1 MTKVAFFSIIK
12 GVGNF
17 ISNKQLEQLVI
28 LTYGIIQSKTVNIS
42 IVNDNIPLSETG
54 CKNLDS
60 QYKYLLKP
68 FQRGDYEG
76 LIKTC
81 FRLLVIHFYGG
92 EGEIK
97 LILDR
102 TNWQLGSQNI
112 NILAIGLLDKTGIFI
127 PLVWDDLGYKGNSD
141 SQTRIN
147 LIDQLLRW
155 WREMPIPEP
164 QFEIMGDREFIGE
177 KWLVALSQREIEY
190 VIRLRGDLSFETWQD
205 GKYQADI
212 RMKIP
217 EIHKYLIANNEPFI
231 EVVLGGEAMAKVF
244 IVKNESVQ
252 NEEAV
257 KEPFIFFITNMEKV
271 EIAAQDY
278 RKRWKIEVCFKHLKS
293 FGFFLEDFNMP
304 DPHKTNILM
313 AILTLAY
320 AITVKEDPLIVDL
333 PDKDIQYKEGKPY
346 PRKSTFRKGLSRMTQ
361 LKSFQSF
368 LAYWNILI
376 EKLNCKL
383 LILTDLRSQN
393 LYVQ

>member
-1 MTKVAFFSIIK
+1 MTKVVFFSIIK

-17 ISNKQLEQLVI
+17 ISEKQLAQLVI

-217 EIHKYLIANNEPFI
+217 EIHKYLIDNNEPFI

-304 DPHKTNILM
+304 HPHKTNILM

>member
-1 MTKVAFFSIIK
+1 MTKVVFFSIIK
-12 GVGNF
+12 GVGSF
-17 ISNKQLEQLVI
+17 ISEKQLAQLVI

-217 EIHKYLIANNEPFI
+217 EIHKYLIDNNEPFI

-304 DPHKTNILM
+304 HPHKTNILM

>member
-1 MTKVAFFSIIK
+1 MTKIAFFSLIN
-12 GVGNF
+12 GVGSF
-17 ISNKQLEQLVI
+17 ISEKQLKQLVI

-42 IVNDNIPLSETG
+42 IVSDNVPLSETG
-54 CKNLDS
+54 CKNVES

-141 SQTRIN
+141 SQMRIN
-147 LIDQLLRW
+147 LIDQLLGW

-177 KWLVALSQREIEY
+177 KWLVALSQRNIEY
-190 VIRLRGDLSFETWQD
+190 VIRLRGDLGFETWVD

-212 RMKIP
+212 RLKIP
-217 EIHKYLIANNEPFI
+217 EIHQYLIDKDESFI

-244 IVKNESVQ
+244 IVKNEAVQ
-252 NEEAV
+252 NEEAA
-257 KEPFIFFITNMEKV
+257 KEPFIFFITNMEKI
-271 EIAAQDY
+271 ELAAQDY

-293 FGFFLEDFNMP
+293 FGFNLEDFNMAGR
-304 DPHKTNILM
+304 HKTNILM
-313 AILTLAY
+313 AVLTLAY
-320 AITVKEDPLIVDL
+320 AITVKEDPLVVDL
-333 PDKDIQYKEGKPY
+333 PDKDIHYKVGKPY

-361 LKSFQSF
+361 LKSFKSF
-368 LAYWNILI
+368 VAYWDILV
-376 EKLNCKL
+376 EKLNRKL
-383 LILTDLRSQN
+383 LLLTDLHSQN

>member
-217 EIHKYLIANNEPFI
+217 EIHKYLIDNNEPFI

-304 DPHKTNILM
+304 HPHKTNILM

>member
-1 MTKVAFFSIIK
+1 MTKIAFFSLIN
-12 GVGNF
+12 GVGSF
-17 ISNKQLEQLVI
+17 ISEKQLKQLVI

-42 IVNDNIPLSETG
+42 IVSDNVPLSETG
-54 CKNLDS
+54 CKNVES

-141 SQTRIN
+141 SQMRIN
-147 LIDQLLRW
+147 LIDQLLGW

-177 KWLVALSQREIEY
+177 KWLVALSQRNIEY
-190 VIRLRGDLSFETWQD
+190 VIRLRGDLGFETWVD

-212 RMKIP
+212 RLKIP
-217 EIHKYLIANNEPFI
+217 EIHQYLIDKDESFI

-244 IVKNESVQ
+244 IVKNEAVQ
-252 NEEAV
+252 NEEAA
-257 KEPFIFFITNMEKV
+257 KEPFIFFITNMEKI
-271 EIAAQDY
+271 ELAAQDY

-293 FGFFLEDFNMP
+293 FGFNLEDFNMAGQ
-304 DPHKTNILM
+304 HKTNILM
-313 AILTLAY
+313 AVLT
-320 AITVKEDPLIVDL
+320 
-333 PDKDIQYKEGKPY
+333 
-346 PRKSTFRKGLSRMTQ
+346 M
-361 LKSFQSF
+361 
-368 LAYWNILI
+368 
-376 EKLNCKL
+376 
-383 LILTDLRSQN
+383 
-393 LYVQ
+393 

>member
-1 MTKVAFFSIIK
+1 MTKIGLFSII
-12 GVGNF
+12 GEIGSF
-17 ISNKQLEQLVI
+17 INEEQLRQLVF

-42 IVNDNIPLSETG
+42 CVNDNVPLTETG
-54 CKNLDS
+54 CKNIQS

-92 EGEIK
+92 EGAIK

-102 TNWQLGSQNI
+102 TNWQLGSENI
-112 NILAIGLLDKTGIFI
+112 NILAIGLLDATGIFI

-141 SQTRIN
+141 SETRIK
-147 LIDQLLRW
+147 LIDQLLSW

-164 QFEIMGDREFIGE
+164 QFDIMGDREFIGE
-177 KWLVALSQREIEY
+177 TWLVALSRREINY
-190 VIRLRGDLSFETWQD
+190 VIRLRGDLSFETWMD

-212 RMKIP
+212 RLKIP
-217 EIHKYLIANNEPFI
+217 EIHKYLIDNNEPFI
-231 EVVLGGEAMAKVF
+231 EVVLGSEAMAKVF
-244 IVKNESVQ
+244 IVKNEAAQ
-252 NEEAV
+252 NEEAD
-257 KEPFIFFITNMEKV
+257 KEPFIFFITNMEDI
-271 EIAAQDY
+271 EMAAQDY

-293 FGFFLEDFNMP
+293 FGFFLEDFNMTGQ
-304 DPHKTNILM
+304 HKTNILM

-320 AITVKEDPLIVDL
+320 AITVKENPLVADL
-333 PDKDIQYKEGKPY
+333 PDKEIFYKNGKSY
-346 PRKSTFRKGLSRMTQ
+346 PRKSIFRKGLSRMTQ

-368 LAYWNILI
+368 VDYWKILL
-376 EKLNCKL
+376 EKLICKL
-383 LILTDLRSQN
+383 LWLKNLHSQN

>member
-177 KWLVALSQREIEY
+177 KWLVALSQRKIEY
-190 VIRLRGDLSFETWQD
+190 V
-205 GKYQADI
+205 
-212 RMKIP
+212 KIGRA
-217 EIHKYLIANNEPFI
+217 H
-231 EVVLGGEAMAKVF
+231 V
-244 IVKNESVQ
+244 
-252 NEEAV
+252 
-257 KEPFIFFITNMEKV
+257 
-271 EIAAQDY
+271 
-278 RKRWKIEVCFKHLKS
+278 
-293 FGFFLEDFNMP
+293 
-304 DPHKTNILM
+304 
-313 AILTLAY
+313 
-320 AITVKEDPLIVDL
+320 
-333 PDKDIQYKEGKPY
+333 
-346 PRKSTFRKGLSRMTQ
+346 
-361 LKSFQSF
+361 
-368 LAYWNILI
+368 
-376 EKLNCKL
+376 
-383 LILTDLRSQN
+383 
-393 LYVQ
+393 

>member
-17 ISNKQLEQLVI
+17 ISEKQLAQLVI

-217 EIHKYLIANNEPFI
+217 EIHKYLIDNNESFI

-304 DPHKTNILM
+304 HPHKTNILM